1 MKNEVERVMASARKF
16 SDKQV
21 RLFIFFFIF
30 FMFFKRSISR
40 TTQKTQ
46 TAGPLDQRAARMLT
60 YADVC

>member
-1 MKNEVERVMASARKF
+1 MASARKF

-21 RLFIFFFIF
+21 RLLIFLLFFYSFFFLCF
-30 FMFFKRSISR
+30 LTLDF
-40 TTQKTQ
+40 TDNTQKTQ